1 MSSLLN
7 YLRSID
13 TDTFVSKIQKKEYLT
28 QLIDKFDLDNTKTID
43 GFAEFML
50 IETRKTINAGNRTD
64 GTKILKY
71 VKALFPFI
79 SEEMHVSF
87 YLALADSFL
96 VANDYTGAFKAASKA
111 KIIANNAQNPK
122 LEIKALNLLFII
134 QRTLGKD
141 KAINYLL
148 KSKKLS
154 IEVEDHE
161 NIVFCDVNIGLI
173 HLFNKN
179 NKKAAEYVKR
189 VINHLTVY
197 PYPEEKINMPAD
209 FYIQV
214 FTENPGYITA
224 PIYKETVRNG
234 VEVVL
239 RAVKHIENIQQASR
253 RISLL
258 ISTLKLSDEIL
269 TRTLKIIERGLE
281 EISKEKRSSYY
292 MAIASGLGDYKD
304 YKLALVFLE
313 KAINHLEHVKD
324 EETHRKVRKNYGY
337 TISRVLNATMA
348 YDLQSSSN
356 LINQSRT
363 ISIETEENSLIGKR
377 ATKISFRNSPYDS
390 DSVYGISRSHIVN
403 QIIPSIKE
411 VYEWKPIINKL
422 RISHSKKDPISE
434 VELIVINAKGQ
445 DDDIRSLLLIGT
457 VLDEK
462 GLRKKRRVFTG
473 FQIVGHIV
481 PNQIL
486 QENHFEEYDI
496 KFIYDLI
503 YAPQKFKEIEL
514 LTNSKNL
521 DLNFESIGNEIKK
534 G

>member
-1 MSSLLN
+1 MRLT
-7 YLRSID
+7 D
-13 TDTFVSKIQKKEYLT
+13 VDTFVSKIQKKKYFA
-28 QLIDKFDLDNTKTID
+28 QLIDKFDLHNTKTID

-50 IETRKTINAGNRTD
+50 IETRKAINAENRTD

-71 VKALFPFI
+71 VKALFPLI

-111 KIIANNAQNPK
+111 RLIANKVQNTK

-154 IEVEDHE
+154 IEVKDYE

-173 HLFNKN
+173 HLFNKD

-189 VINHLTVY
+189 VIEHLSTY

-214 FTENPGYITA
+214 FTENPGYVTA
-224 PIYKETVRNG
+224 PAYKEIVING
-234 VEVVL
+234 INVVL
-239 RAVKHIENIQQASR
+239 RAVKNIKNVQQASR

-258 ISTLKLSDEIL
+258 ISTFKLSDEVL
-269 TRTLKIIERGLE
+269 STALKKIEKGLE

-292 MAIASGLGDYKD
+292 MAIASGLGDYKG
-304 YKLALVFLE
+304 YKSALVFLE
-313 KAINHLEHVKD
+313 KAINNLEHVKD
-324 EETHRKVRKNYGY
+324 EETHKKLRKNYGY

-363 ISIETEENSLIGKR
+363 ISIETEENSLIGKK
-377 ATKISFRNSPYDS
+377 ATKIAFRNSPYDS
-390 DSVYGISRSHIVN
+390 DSVYGISRNHIVN

-411 VYEWKPIINKL
+411 VYEWKPIINTL
-422 RISHSKKDPISE
+422 SISNSKKDPISE

-445 DDDIRSLLLIGT
+445 ENDIRSLLLIGT

-481 PNQIL
+481 PNKIL

-503 YAPQKFKEIEL
+503 YAPQKFKEIEI

-521 DLNFESIGNEIKK
+521 DLNFESIGNEINKT
-534 G
+534 